1 VCACASFSSSKTGNA
16 AIQSKPDSKNT
27 YGWCVQAFLCVFSAA
42 AVLLCV
48 RPLFLCTPLS
58 PSVELCVLC
67 ARVVGVSRDLSRA
80 QE

>member
-1 VCACASFSSSKTGNA
+1 MCACASFSSSKTGNA

-48 RPLFLCTPLS
+48 RPLFLCAPLS
-58 PSVELCVLC
+58 PVCGAPCLVCSCRGCVT
-67 ARVVGVSRDLSRA
+67 
-80 QE
+80 